1 MTAKKG
7 VFYGVGIGP
16 GDPELLTLKAV
27 RILEGCEVIAAP
39 RTKGEATLALE
50 IAGKA
55 VDLSGK
61 EILPLEFTMDRD
73 PEVRMAAYRAAAEQL
88 KAPLSQ
94 GRDVAM
100 VTLGDVSI
108 YTTFCYLMDLIRAD
122 GFETAMIPGVTSF
135 SAIAARLGISL
146 TEMNAPLHI
155 IPASAMSTGEALA
168 LDGTKVLMKS
178 GRQLDEVVRT
188 IREQG
193 LLDRA
198 SLVSNCGL
206 EHEFVCTD
214 LSRLEGQPGYFT
226 TIIVK

>member
-88 KAPLSQ
+88 
-94 GRDVAM
+94 
-100 VTLGDVSI
+100 I
-108 YTTFCYLMDLIRAD
+108 YTAADRSQSEQCNANTFLFCH
-122 GFETAMIPGVTSF
+122 F
-135 SAIAARLGISL
+135 SQ
-146 TEMNAPLHI
+146 PL
-155 IPASAMSTGEALA
+155 A
-168 LDGTKVLMKS
+168 VL
-178 GRQLDEVVRT
+178 
-188 IREQG
+188 
-193 LLDRA
+193 
-198 SLVSNCGL
+198 
-206 EHEFVCTD
+206 
-214 LSRLEGQPGYFT
+214 
-226 TIIVK
+226 